1 MKIIYCIAATYNSG
15 GMERVLANKVN
26 WLTRHAGVECVVVTS
41 DQCGRKPFF
50 EFDKRVRHIDLGINY
65 EANNGR
71 GFLNKLI
78 GYPLRQWRHRRRLS
92 ALLRREK
99 ADITVSMFCNEA
111 ALLPDIKDG
120 SRKLLEVH
128 FSRFKRLQYGRTGMW
143 AIADRL
149 RSRGDL
155 RTARRY
161 DRFVTLTRE
170 DMGYWPDVPGI
181 EAIPNAVP
189 FEAPA
194 AADLSQRKVLAVGRL
209 SHQKGFDRLI
219 EAWRDAVAANPGWT
233 LEIVGSGEL
242 HDELKR
248 QIEENGVADSVVMTS
263 GCSDMPAKYRE
274 ASILAMTS
282 RYEGL
287 PMALIE
293 GQACGLP
300 IVAMDCKC
308 GPRDV
313 VTDGS
318 DGFITPQGDTATF
331 ADRLSQLMS
340 DADLRVRMGAEARR
354 QAKRFDP
361 DKIMTRWM
369 EIFRELERYAGRDC
383 GMPHPSET

>member
-1 MKIIYCIAATYNSG
+1 MPCRS
-15 GMERVLANKVN
+15 
-26 WLTRHAGVECVVVTS
+26 
-41 DQCGRKPFF
+41 
-50 EFDKRVRHIDLGINY
+50 
-65 EANNGR
+65 
-71 GFLNKLI
+71 
-78 GYPLRQWRHRRRLS
+78 RHR
-92 ALLRREK
+92 LR
-99 ADITVSMFCNEA
+99 
-111 ALLPDIKDG
+111 P
-120 SRKLLEVH
+120 
-128 FSRFKRLQYGRTGMW
+128 
-143 AIADRL
+143 
-149 RSRGDL
+149 
-155 RTARRY
+155 
-161 DRFVTLTRE
+161 
-170 DMGYWPDVPGI
+170 
-181 EAIPNAVP
+181 
-189 FEAPA
+189 
-194 AADLSQRKVLAVGRL
+194 DLSQRKVLAVGRL

-318 DGFITPQGDTATF
+318 TDHHTTGRHRHVCRPAEPTDVRCRPARQNGRGSPSTGQALRSRQDNDPVDGDFQ
-331 ADRLSQLMS
+331 
-340 DADLRVRMGAEARR
+340 RVGEIRR
-354 QAKRFDP
+354 
-361 DKIMTRWM
+361 
-369 EIFRELERYAGRDC
+369 
-383 GMPHPSET
+383 